1 MAEYTKQ
8 IKQLTQQASQ
18 TPQFQAPSQSLGGDI
33 VNALGTGLQFLQQK
47 QATEKLEEVRTLQSQ
62 QERRMSTGVL
72 GLRELRQNLS
82 NQGVSKTLFM
92 QKERE
97 YLAQFNPEERVG
109 IIQQTKEVTGK
120 SLASFSSDLDK
131 QAQDAIAARTTLE
144 EEAAGLRPYMTQ
156 PLDLGADD
164 NVIQAQI
171 LQATANKAQMEKLKA
186 EETLKS
192 TQLSNQQTANTINAR
207 NYLIEYGV
215 QVGNQMV
222 QQVQGLLDTVDFN
235 NTAQVEET
243 MKLVG
248 SRRQEFIVAAVQDAA
263 SKGITISQQ
272 EAETQLSA
280 QLTEFDNV
288 QRLLGRED
296 IASMTANQR
305 KYMVNNMVLGLKQD
319 SSYEAQKLSYFL
331 TWSDVLENNPY
342 LQQDLA
348 AQQISTLVG
357 GMATKKFGATPFN
370 DTDAPDPKKAA
381 SAFMKNVFMKAP
393 SDLTQEER
401 NVFTD
406 TVVEDLTAGV
416 KGTERLVNNG
426 GLTAYVEGIALGKSD
441 NLIPEERKGEVLEG
455 LLDKSEVFL
464 RRAIPDVLRNQQL
477 GSVKPSGRGI
487 KQRKGPVVESGSGE
501 SMFDM
506 LGDDLKVK
514 IDGKT
519 TYLSDTARKYNK
531 WVDNV
536 FTAMDKLGA
545 TEEEKN
551 ALKFQIRRS
560 FNVADNVRE
569 SSTSDEYSVLASEQG
584 VDLSSFEDGEYED
597 ANGNTVVIRNGQ
609 VVSVQ

>member
-62 QERRMSTGVL
+62 QQRRMSTGVL

-131 QAQDAIAARTTLE
+131 QAQDKISARTTLE

-192 TQLSNQQTANTINAR
+192 TQLSNQQTTNTINAR

-263 SKGITISQQ
+263 NKGITISQK

-296 IASMTANQR
+296 IATMTANQR

-357 GMATKKFGATPFN
+357 GMATKKFGVTPFN
-370 DTDAPDPKKAA
+370 DTDAPSPEKAA
-381 SAFMKNVFMKAP
+381 STFMKNVFMKAP
-393 SDLTQEER
+393 TDLTQEER
-401 NVFTD
+401 DVFTD

-416 KGTERLVNNG
+416 KGTERLINNG

-455 LLDKSEVFL
+455 LLEKSEVFL

-519 TYLSDTARKYNK
+519 TYLSSTARKYNK

-545 TEEEKN
+545 TEEEKA

-560 FNVADNVRE
+560 FNVADNVK
-569 SSTSDEYSVLASEQG
+569 SNDDV
-584 VDLSSFEDGEYED
+584 
-597 ANGNTVVIRNGQ
+597 
-609 VVSVQ
+609 